1 MLFCLSSPRNALWIV
16 RHHLT
21 FHQHGGEKI
30 MTQFFYFWVTI
41 SFEALKLLCI
51 WGVNRQHNILS
62 NSFTFTSKCHW
73 LTISEPCVP
82 CTAKALA
89 LASLEDFSMGPPC
102 TLHIPGVTVVES
114 SWAMLG
120 AAEEALNSQSVQGSL
135 HKGRPAAT
143 ASCELVYVAFQHNV
157 NQFQINN
164 FIRMTMT
171 IRVYN
176 WYYWE

>member
-1 MLFCLSSPRNALWIV
+1 MFCGLWTSPHVPSAWGREDNDSSL
-16 RHHLT
+16 
-21 FHQHGGEKI
+21 
-30 MTQFFYFWVTI
+30 YFWVTI

-51 WGVNRQHNILS
+51 WGVHRQHNILS

-82 CTAKALA
+82 CTPKAPA
-89 LASLEDFSMGPPC
+89 LASLEYFSMGPPC

-143 ASCELVYVAFQHNV
+143 ASYELVYVALQHNV
-157 NQFQINN
+157 NQFRKNN
-164 FIRMTMT
+164 FIGMT

-176 WYYWE
+176 WY